1 MGKAYA
7 NRKKEEDRPDN
18 DFYQTPKCMIYAEIY
33 FNKIWFGVK

>member
-18 DFYQTPKCMIYAEIY
+18 DFYQTPKCMTWIM
-33 FNKIWFGVK
+33 N